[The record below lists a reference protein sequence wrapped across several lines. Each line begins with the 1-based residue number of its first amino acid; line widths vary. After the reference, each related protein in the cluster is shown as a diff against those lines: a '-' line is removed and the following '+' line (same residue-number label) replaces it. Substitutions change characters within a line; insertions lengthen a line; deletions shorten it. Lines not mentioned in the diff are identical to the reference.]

1 MNSIIEAQIEL
12 KEQQALEKE
21 RCKNPVYF
29 YEHYVTI
36 NGEKPSFYQI
46 EEMRCFEKFKSDTI
60 NQILEGSW
68 KGYKSNWKRY
78 KP

>member
-21 RCKNPVYF
+21 RCKDPVYF

-36 NGEKPSFYQI
+36 NGKKPSFYQI
-46 EEMRCFEKFKSDTI
+46 EEMRYIEKFK
-60 NQILEGSW
+60 LGLVE
-68 KGYKSNWKRY
+68 KALKSNWKRY

>member
-21 RCKNPVYF
+21 RCKDPVYF

-36 NGEKPSFYQI
+36 NGKKPRLCRI
-46 EEMRCFEKFKSDTI
+46 EEMRYFEKFKLVFVE
-60 NQILEGSW
+60 QEL
-68 KGYKSNWKRY
+68 KSNWKRY